1 MSTFGI
7 TLIANA
13 GGTVESFEVEHKSE
27 FKQLITTEGYAGGTH
42 IYDGMFSFS
51 ASGKGENPYEVGV
64 SATTIPLTSGKAI
77 ITSSTNNT
85 KNDDFIGWSMSGTVY
100 EFAD

>member
-27 FKQLITTEGYAGGTH
+27 FKQLISTEGYAGGTH

-64 SATTIPLTSGKAI
+64 AGSMPLTSGKVI
-77 ITSSTNNT
+77 ITSSSNNT
-85 KNDDFIGWSMSGTVY
+85 KNDDFIGWAMSGTAY
-100 EFAD
+100 QFA

>member
-27 FKQLITTEGYAGGTH
+27 FEQLISTEGYAGGTH

-51 ASGKGENPYEVGV
+51 ASGKGENPYELGV
-64 SATTIPLTSGKAI
+64 VSTIPMTSEKVI
-77 ITSSTNNT
+77 ITSTTNNT
-85 KNDDFIGWSMSGTVY
+85 KNDDFIGWSMSGTAY
-100 EFAD
+100 EFAS